1 MLVIRLI
8 TTDGTTKKK
17 KTILE
22 LHFHFIIFKNE
33 DVRVACLFVNNNI
46 NIY

>member
-1 MLVIRLI
+1 MLEIRLI
-8 TTDGTTKKK
+8 TTDGTTKKT
-17 KTILE
+17 TILE

-33 DVRVACLFVNNNI
+33 DVRVACFFVNNNI